1 MSHAFRTAVES
12 RDRDA
17 MIDALADDVTF
28 NSPVAFQ
35 PFEGKAVVQH
45 VLMAAF
51 ETFEDFRY
59 TDELEADGV
68 TALIFRARVGDKD
81 VEGMDLV
88 RTDADGKI
96 EDFTVMVRPASAL
109 MALGA
114 AMGPKVEGLKAA

>member
-1 MSHAFRTAVES
+1 MSHAFRAAVEAQ
-12 RDRDA
+12 DRDA
-17 MIDALADDVTF
+17 MIDTLAEDVSF
-28 NSPVAFQ
+28 NSPVAFK
-35 PFEGKAVVQH
+35 PFEGKAVVQQ

-51 ETFEDFRY
+51 DTFEDFRY

-88 RTDADGKI
+88 RTDEDGKI
-96 EDFTVMVRPASAL
+96 ADFTVMVRPASAL